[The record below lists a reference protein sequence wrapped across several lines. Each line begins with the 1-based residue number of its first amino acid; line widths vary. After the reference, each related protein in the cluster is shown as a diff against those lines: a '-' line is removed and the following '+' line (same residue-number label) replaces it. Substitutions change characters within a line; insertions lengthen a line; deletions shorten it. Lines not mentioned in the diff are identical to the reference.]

1 MLVMG
6 FIDAER
12 LVEAEPSHAELAV
25 KLGDDLPELLDGRR
39 HLQGHC
45 ELHDAVADALVK
57 HVAAVRGSLVLLKEG
72 PETLP
77 LPVQLRDVYVKQS
90 LYLAEIL
97 KRHLVD
103 GAGHGAHD
111 LAGSAVGILVVGQ
124 AEGQKAVPQI
134 SLEAVGG
141 RQLHQ
146 LAGETVRELRL
157 RLR

>member
-1 MLVMG
+1 MNKTDGNFCLMQSFPSVFYSLINPPRQIHIML
-6 FIDAER
+6 I
-12 LVEAEPSHAELAV
+12 AV
-25 KLGDDLPELLDGRR
+25 SYT
-39 HLQGHC
+39 HL
-45 ELHDAVADALVK
+45 
-57 HVAAVRGSLVLLKEG
+57 
-72 PETLP
+72 
-77 LPVQLRDVYVKQS
+77 DVY
-90 LYLAEIL
+90 
-97 KRHLVD
+97 KRQ
-103 GAGHGAHD
+103 

>member
-1 MLVMG
+1 MRR
-6 FIDAER
+6 R
-12 LVEAEPSHAELAV
+12 LR
-25 KLGDDLPELLDGRR
+25 LGDRGAAAAEFAVALPALVLVVVLGVGAMSAGTRQVR
-39 HLQGHC
+39 
-45 ELHDAVADALVK
+45 LHDAVADALVK

-97 KRHLVD
+97 ERHLVD
-103 GAGHGAHD
+103 GAGHGSHD

-124 AEGQKAVPQI
+124 AEGQEAVPQI